1 MQRHCCFAV
10 QLLAHPFDLLEID
23 RSLQVFVDFV
33 EAILRFL
40 LVELGNDALS
50 ADDHDV
56 FRLFAGEL
64 RDKGLQSAL
73 VVRRITHRG

>member
-1 MQRHCCFAV
+1 MQRHCCFVV
-10 QLLAHPFDLLEID
+10 QLLAHLFDLLEID
-23 RSLQVFVDFV
+23 RSLQAIVDFV
-33 EAILRFL
+33 ETLLCLL

-64 RDKGLQSAL
+64 RDKGLQSNL
-73 VVRRITHRG
+73 GLLRITHSG